1 MKRACTNN
9 AELVYVCGETVI
21 IDNRLDVVEARKKNK
36 VAPWQA
42 IWQKIVV
49 HAETRGEAIELIA
62 DRIRRKRALTQL
74 EEYYRQ
80 KRLQRA
86 VADLVA
92 RQKG

>member
-1 MKRACTNN
+1 MKRECANN
-9 AELVYVCGETVI
+9 AELVSVCGETVI
-21 IDNRLDVVEARKKNK
+21 IDNRLDVIEARKKNK

-49 HAETRGEAIELIA
+49 HADTRDEAIELIA
-62 DRIRRKRALTQL
+62 DRIRRKRAMAQL
-74 EEYYRQ
+74 EEYFLQ
-80 KRLQRA
+80 KKSQRA